1 MRLTLITDPAAE
13 EALEATRVLTRQ
25 YANALLVLA
34 RSRPGERATVLGRS
48 LDQGAALPQ
57 CTRRAVAAEVER
69 ARHWARGGLKTDGFW
84 LDARSMRVHAAGAQ
98 VSVWTLRG
106 RLTLGARLGNYQRH
120 LLNTGVVRGGRI
132 TRARSGAWYV
142 QVQLAAR
149 SGAAEGTPTS
159 VDALERQGL
168 FSEVARRLRGG
179 RLSARQQGQLALA
192 LLDTGQTDEAE
203 LLLLTA
209 LGGER
214 PDARIHL
221 GLSLL
226 AGSRR
231 DPQARLS
238 HAGRGLHEGP
248 DDFTSWWLRCSQAR
262 ALVELGR
269 APDARPIMEGVLRE
283 VPASE
288 LRSRA
293 RALYF
298 AQGVCAALDDF
309 AGQDRYGREALR
321 LFDLLGLGGEG
332 LSLRLDLAYRLYFQG
347 RADESFAMIGEVLDM
362 TARLEDPRAG
372 VAHLICAELH
382 LLSEE
387 FAPALTHLEQVHAAQ
402 GRHAGDRLDV
412 PARAFAAE
420 CLWRLGRLN
429 LPDFERRIEGLHPTQ
444 DFDHVVKA
452 FYTGLL
458 AFEGGQRGAA
468 RAAFEQVTGGVA
480 LLDGFRLRSY
490 AFLAFERWA
499 AGEPLEAA
507 SAELL
512 RALNHVGGELALA
525 VDAGRLAALYTACAE
540 RGIGGRP
547 VQRLA
552 QRLRPLLSV
561 RTLGGFAASVNGQ
574 PVHIRLSKAREL
586 LAYLV
591 LHGPASRETLITALW
606 NGEARPELGSY
617 FKQALHALRQALR
630 PFLPAAAA
638 DPVPHL
644 GGLYHLSERFAVQ
657 GDALALRAAPVHDP
671 EQLQEALH
679 RYGGPFLPEVD
690 TEWAAEMRRE
700 LEAQAQALAMALGRS
715 LEADQP
721 LAAARAYLQAAAL
734 NPLFES
740 AWEAAA
746 LAYERGG
753 APHLAQHARTQQT
766 LAVQQEMGLWA
777 AEAD

>member
-13 EALEATRVLTRQ
+13 AALEDTRVRTRE

-34 RSRPGERATVLGRS
+34 RGRPGERAGTLGRS
-48 LDQGAALPQ
+48 LDLGEALPH
-57 CTRRAVAAEVER
+57 CTRRAVADEVER
-69 ARHWARGGLKTDGFW
+69 ARHWARGGLKTDSFW
-84 LDARSMRVHAAGAQ
+84 LDARSVRVHTAAAQ

-106 RLTLGARLGNYQRH
+106 RLTLDARLGNYQRH

-132 TRARSGAWYV
+132 TRARSGEWYV
-142 QVQLAAR
+142 RVQLAPR
-149 SGAAEGTPTS
+149 AAPTS

-168 FSEVARRLRGG
+168 FSEVIRRLRGP
-179 RLSARQQGQLALA
+179 RLGARQQGQLALA

-209 LGGER
+209 LGGEA

-231 DPQARLS
+231 DPQARLL
-238 HAGRGLHEGP
+238 HAGRGLQAAP
-248 DDFTSWWLRCSQAR
+248 DDFTGWWLRCSQAR

-269 APDARPIMEGVLRE
+269 APEAQPIMDAVLRDL
-283 VPASE
+283 PASE

-362 TARLEDPRAG
+362 TARLDDPRAG

-387 FAPALTHLEQVHAAQ
+387 FGPALAHLDQVHAAQ

-420 CLWRLGRLN
+420 CLWRLGRLGR
-429 LPDFERRIEGLHPTQ
+429 PDFERRIEALQPAQ

-458 AFEGGQRGAA
+458 AFEAGQRGAA

-499 AGEPLEAA
+499 AGEALEAA
-507 SAELL
+507 SAELR

-525 VDAGRLAALYTACAE
+525 VDAGRLAPLYAACAE

-586 LAYLV
+586 LAYLL

-630 PFLPAAAA
+630 PFVPATAE
-638 DPVPHL
+638 PVAHL
-644 GGLYHLSERFAVQ
+644 GGLYHLSERFALQ
-657 GDALALRAAPVHDP
+657 SDALALRGAPAQDAG
-671 EQLQEALH
+671 QLRELLQ
-679 RYGGPFLPEVD
+679 RYAGPFLPEVD
-690 TEWAAEMRRE
+690 TDWAAQMRSE
-700 LEAQAQALAMALGRS
+700 LDAQAQALAMALGRS
-715 LEADQP
+715 LEDGNP
-721 LAAARAYLQAAAL
+721 LAAARAYLQAATL
-734 NPLFES
+734 NPLFEL
-740 AWEAAA
+740 AWDAAA
-746 LAYERGG
+746 QAYERAG
-753 APHLAQHARTQQT
+753 APHLAQHVRTQQA
-766 LAVQQEMGLWA
+766 LALQQELGLWP
-777 AEAD
+777 AEVN